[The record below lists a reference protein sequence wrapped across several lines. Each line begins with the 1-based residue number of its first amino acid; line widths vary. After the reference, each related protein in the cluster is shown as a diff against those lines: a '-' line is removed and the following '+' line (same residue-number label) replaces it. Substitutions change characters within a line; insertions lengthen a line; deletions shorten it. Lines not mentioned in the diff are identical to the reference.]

1 MRTLVFFSKNWGDL
15 ASGLGCRP
23 AWGGALLCFPSL
35 ARPPGF
41 LLSTLTPYCLRL
53 IIGSLLLL

>member
-1 MRTLVFFSKNWGDL
+1 MRTSVFFSKNWGDL

-23 AWGGALLCFPSL
+23 AWGGALLRFPSL

-53 IIGSLLLL
+53 TIGSLLLL